1 MSIDAI
7 DAKSDVKSRA
17 KVAYELMEH
26 PWPEADI
33 WSTHTKH
40 SIADFVREFAADANG
55 LIFNAGCG
63 GNDYGLSSRTPC
75 INLDI
80 SLRQCR
86 TLPRAVVGDVEHI
99 PLPSDVF
106 DVTMCVGAVINYVEP
121 EKAIPELIRV
131 TKPGGLILVDFE
143 SSCSAEIMFS
153 RHWRKP
159 VSVIERMYVDH
170 MDKTYLFSPG
180 HIRNIFER
188 SRSEVVKVRSY
199 HTATAMWE
207 RIFIKAHIPKA
218 AYSIDKFASNLPGI
232 GWLGSSVI
240 FACRK
245 NAAA

>member
-1 MSIDAI
+1 MSIEAL
-7 DAKSDVKSRA
+7 DVKSRA

-26 PWPEADI
+26 PWPADDI

-40 SIADFVREFAADANG
+40 CIADFVREFAADANG
-55 LIFNAGCG
+55 LVFNAGCG
-63 GNDYGLSSRTPC
+63 GNDYGLSGRAPC
-75 INLDI
+75 FNLDI

-99 PLPSDVF
+99 PFPSDIF
-106 DVTMCVGAVINYVEP
+106 DITMCVGAVINYVEP
-121 EKAIPELIRV
+121 QIAIPELIRV

-180 HIRNIFER
+180 YIRAIFER
-188 SRSEVVKVRSY
+188 NGSEIVKARSY
-199 HTATAMWE
+199 LTATAMWE
-207 RIFIKAHIPKA
+207 RIFTKAHIPKA
-218 AYSIDKFASNLPGI
+218 ASSIDRFASG
-232 GWLGSSVI
+232 
-240 FACRK
+240 
-245 NAAA
+245 

>member
-1 MSIDAI
+1 MSIDTV
-7 DAKSDVKSRA
+7 DVKSRA
-17 KVAYELMEH
+17 KLAYELMEH

-40 SIADFVREFAADANG
+40 SIADFVREFADDAEG
-55 LIFNAGCG
+55 LVFNAGCG
-63 GNDYGLSSRTPC
+63 GNDYGLADRLPC
-75 INLDI
+75 FNLDI

-86 TLPRAVVGDVEHI
+86 TLSRAVVGDVEHI
-99 PLPSDVF
+99 PFPADIF
-106 DVTMCVGAVINYVEP
+106 DITMCVGAVINYVEP
-121 EKAIPELIRV
+121 ENAIPELIRV

-170 MDKTYLFSPG
+170 LDKTYLFSPD
-180 HIRNIFER
+180 HIRGIFER
-188 SRSEVVKVRSY
+188 NHSEVVKARSY

-207 RIFIKAHIPKA
+207 RIFTKAHIPKA
-218 AYSIDKFASNLPGI
+218 AYTIDRFASSLPGI

-240 FACRK
+240 FACQK
-245 NAAA
+245 ELTV